1 MEVKSSELFSVYS
14 VEVSHFHKLIADSSL
29 QILTQSV
36 LLFSYTL
43 YPLLARPW
51 HPRKYWHVTFG

>member
-1 MEVKSSELFSVYS
+1 MEVKLSELFSVYS

-29 QILTQSV
+29 QILTQFV

-43 YPLLARPW
+43 YRLLARPW
-51 HPRKYWHVTFG
+51 HPRKY